1 MNAWPPWLAESG
13 GLRPRAGWAPVLR
26 RYGVLLAFGV
36 LLIAMI
42 AGSPSFLSLR
52 NFVNILSQWT
62 PVGIMAVGATYVIL
76 AGGFDLSAASGY
88 ALCSVVTALVAT
100 RLGLPPEIDFLG
112 SLVVGAAIGALN
124 AFLVVGLKINPFIA
138 TLGSGFVLNG
148 VPFVIVKDPFINV
161 QQPGFDTLGTG
172 TWHGIPYAAMLL
184 VGLFVIAGIVLAKTP
199 YGQRIYAV
207 GGNADTSRLF
217 GIRVSLV
224 IASTYVFSGFCMGVA
239 AAVGTSQLNYSSN
252 EQDPA
257 LIFNVIVA
265 VVVGGTSLN
274 GGFGSIWRTA
284 VGLGILAIMQNGL
297 NLLEVN
303 AFSQYIVKGFI
314 IVGAVGFDG
323 WMRSLA
329 SSAKRRARPPRDS
342 MPPSPGGDNRSRP
355 DLTPASRFAS
365 INAGNGGMVR

>member
-1 MNAWPPWLAESG
+1 
-13 GLRPRAGWAPVLR
+13 
-26 RYGVLLAFGV
+26 
-36 LLIAMI
+36 
-42 AGSPSFLSLR
+42 LR
-52 NFVNILSQWT
+52 NFFNILSQWT

-76 AGGFDLSAASGY
+76 AGGFDLSAASGF
-88 ALCSVVTALVAT
+88 ALCSVVTALLAT
-100 RLGLPPEIDFLG
+100 RLGLPAEIDFLG
-112 SLVVGAAIGALN
+112 SLMVGTAIGALN
-124 AFLVVGLKINPFIA
+124 ALLVVGLKINPFIA

-161 QQPGFDTLGTG
+161 QQAGFDTLGAG
-172 TWHGIPYAAMLL
+172 TWHGIPYTATLL

-207 GGNADTSRLF
+207 GGNPETSRLF
-217 GIRVSLV
+217 GIRVPLV

-265 VVVGGTSLN
+265 VVVGGTSLS

-323 WMRSLA
+323 WMRSLT
-329 SSAKRRARPPRDS
+329 SSAQRRPRPPRNIAT
-342 MPPSPGGDNRSRP
+342 P
-355 DLTPASRFAS
+355 PASGGHAESTTSPRFSPLSA
-365 INAGNGGMVR
+365 ADGGLVR

>member
-1 MNAWPPWLAESG
+1 MIVAPSWLTQSG
-13 GLRPRAGWAPVLR
+13 GFTPRAGWAPLLR
-26 RYGVLLAFGV
+26 RYGVLFAFFV
-36 LLIAMI
+36 LLMAMVI
-42 AGSPSFLSLR
+42 GSPAFLSLR
-52 NFVNILSQWT
+52 NFFNILSQWT

-76 AGGFDLSAASGY
+76 AGGFDLSAASGF
-88 ALCSVVTALVAT
+88 ALCAVVTALLAT
-100 RLGLPPEIDFLG
+100 RLGLPPEIDFLAAL
-112 SLVVGAAIGALN
+112 LVGMGIGVVNAL
-124 AFLVVGLKINPFIA
+124 LVVGLKINPFIA

-172 TWHGIPYAAMLL
+172 TWHGIPYTVMTL
-184 VGLFVIAGIVLAKTP
+184 VGMFAIAGIVLAKTS
-199 YGQRIYAV
+199 YGERIYAV
-207 GGNADTSRLF
+207 GGNPETSRLF
-217 GIRVSLV
+217 GIRVGLV
-224 IASTYVFSGFCMGVA
+224 TASTYIFSGFCMGAA

-265 VVVGGTSLN
+265 VVVGGTSLS

-323 WMRSLA
+323 WMRLLASLA
-329 SSAKRRARPPRDS
+329 ERRTRALRYAMSAAEHD
-342 MPPSPGGDNRSRP
+342 GRP
-355 DLTPASRFAS
+355 DLEPRSPRPFPGGSAASRGVA
-365 INAGNGGMVR
+365 R

>member
-1 MNAWPPWLAESG
+1 MNAAPRWLAHSG
-13 GLRPRAGWAPVLR
+13 GLAPRMGWAPVLR
-26 RYGVLLAFGV
+26 RYGVLMAFAV
-36 LLIAMI
+36 LLIAMVI
-42 AGSPSFLSLR
+42 GSPSFLSLR
-52 NFVNILSQWT
+52 NFFNILSQWT

-76 AGGFDLSAASGY
+76 AGGFDLSAASGF
-88 ALCSVVTALVAT
+88 ALCAVVTALLAT
-100 RLGLPPEIDFLG
+100 RLGLPPEIDFLASLAVG
-112 SLVVGAAIGALN
+112 SAIGAIN

-161 QQPGFDTLGTG
+161 QQAGFDTLGAG
-172 TWHGIPYAAMLL
+172 TWHGIPYAVMALI
-184 VGLFVIAGIVLAKTP
+184 GLFVIAGIVLAKTP
-199 YGQRIYAV
+199 YGQWIYAV
-207 GGNADTSRLF
+207 GGNPETSRLF

-224 IASTYVFSGFCMGVA
+224 VASTYIFSGFCMGAA

-265 VVVGGTSLN
+265 VVVGGTSLS

-323 WMRSLA
+323 GMRFLASLA
-329 SSAKRRARPPRDS
+329 QRRMQPIHSAAPFSKHGDRATELK
-342 MPPSPGGDNRSRP
+342 SPLAFPGRSVTDRGV
-355 DLTPASRFAS
+355 AQ
-365 INAGNGGMVR
+365 